1 MQQRNE
7 LLYVTVY
14 ITIVSAIL
22 TISTGILISSDIKDI
37 LLKGLYA
44 CIGGVLSGVLALG
57 ILPFLEGTFDE
68 VTTLKLLEL
77 SNPNSPLLKK
87 LLMEAPGTY
96 HHSMLV
102 ANLAEVAAE
111 EVGANPVI
119 ARIGSYYHDV
129 GKTERPYF
137 FAENQLGIENP
148 HNNISPSLSAIII
161 ISHVKDGL
169 DLARKHNL
177 PVVIQDIIAQHHGT
191 TLVKYFYYTMKNN
204 SSDPDSI
211 KEEDYR
217 YPGPI
222 PKTKEAGVV
231 MLADSVEAAVRSIK
245 DTNRD
250 KIKEMVDNIINSK
263 VQEGQLNECD
273 LTLKDIEKIK
283 MCFLKTLSGI
293 YHQRIEYPKENIK
306 KLEKK

>member
-1 MQQRNE
+1 
-7 LLYVTVY
+7 
-14 ITIVSAIL
+14 
-22 TISTGILISSDIKDI
+22 
-37 LLKGLYA
+37 
-44 CIGGVLSGVLALG
+44 
-57 ILPFLEGTFDE
+57 
-68 VTTLKLLEL
+68 
-77 SNPNSPLLKK
+77 
-87 LLMEAPGTY
+87 
-96 HHSMLV
+96 
-102 ANLAEVAAE
+102 
-111 EVGANPVI
+111 
-119 ARIGSYYHDV
+119 
-129 GKTERPYF
+129 
-137 FAENQLGIENP
+137 
-148 HNNISPSLSAIII
+148 
-161 ISHVKDGL
+161 
-169 DLARKHNL
+169 
-177 PVVIQDIIAQHHGT
+177 
-191 TLVKYFYYTMKNN
+191 MKNN

-293 YHQRIEYPKENIK
+293 YHQRIEYPKDNIK
-306 KLEKK
+306 KLEKKVDE